1 MTLIGFPGTVLIGSR
16 FPKIVSWIESSL
28 QGGSYF
34 STFAEEVIH
43 RLGELKDRGLDGG
56 LAVAVLHTLE
66 GIQNL
71 LQVLFLFAEES
82 LSLGPYGR

>member
-1 MTLIGFPGTVLIGSR
+1 MTLIGFPDTALFGSS
-16 FPKIVSWIESSL
+16 FPKVVSWIESSL
-28 QGGSYF
+28 QGGSYL
-34 STFAEEVIH
+34 STFTEEVIH
-43 RLGELKDRGLDGG
+43 RLGELKDRRLDGG